1 MIKFLNNF
9 EKSISLFKNFNKYCL
24 LFVMIFIDL
33 IFLFIISLSVTL
45 IIGEEAF
52 EVDFLIGQSLVD
64 IFFITVI
71 FAPIIETL
79 IFQFLII
86 ESILFLFKKLEL
98 SNSLFASVII
108 SGVFFGISHS
118 YNIYYVLV
126 TILLGLLLGI
136 FYLIAKKHTS
146 MNAFLTVCI
155 VHSCSN
161 LVGFIVDDWL
171 KLM

>member
-1 MIKFLNNF
+1 MIKVMNNL
-9 EKSISLFKNFNKYCL
+9 ENNILIFKNINKNYL
-24 LFVMIFIDL
+24 LISMIIINL
-33 IFLFIISLSVTL
+33 IFVFFISLSVTL
-45 IIGEEAF
+45 LINDEIF
-52 EVDFLIGQSLVD
+52 EVDYLIGQSLPD
-64 IFFITVI
+64 IFFTTVI

-86 ESILFLFKKLEL
+86 ESVLYLFKKLKI
-98 SNSLFASVII
+98 SNSLFVSVAI
-108 SGVFFGISHS
+108 SGIFFGISHS

-126 TILLGLLLGI
+126 TILLGFLLGF
-136 FYLIAKKHTS
+136 FYLIAKNHKY

-171 KLM
+171 GLM